1 MKGTWETVDGS
12 PEFRVCRPEK
22 GFISPRREYS
32 TQSRKA
38 WVEMRGAL
46 VATLLFDVLSQYFD
60 SHSACTNQAVGAMP
74 EYRLPVDAAQM
85 LSELLADEPGRDSF
99 QVVDQLAQ
107 LNRRV
112 RLKKQ
117 VDMISFAI
125 ELDQFGTPFLKRLLN
140 DHSQSF
146 EHLPGDRFT
155 AIFSHQN

>member
-1 MKGTWETVDGS
+1 
-12 PEFRVCRPEK
+12 
-22 GFISPRREYS
+22 
-32 TQSRKA
+32 
-38 WVEMRGAL
+38 
-46 VATLLFDVLSQYFD
+46 
-60 SHSACTNQAVGAMP
+60 MP

-117 VDMISFAI
+117 VDVISFAI
-125 ELDQFGTPFLKRLLN
+125 ELDQFGTPFLKRLLK

-146 EHLPGDRFT
+146 EHLLGDRFT
-155 AIFSHQN
+155 AIFSHYN

>member
-1 MKGTWETVDGS
+1 MRWSFFVQPNEKSGLNFAGHGGS
-12 PEFRVCRPEK
+12 SCR
-22 GFISPRREYS
+22 FISPRREYS
-32 TQSRKA
+32 THSRKA

-107 LNRRV
+107 LNRR
-112 RLKKQ
+112 
-117 VDMISFAI
+117 F
-125 ELDQFGTPFLKRLLN
+125 
-140 DHSQSF
+140 
-146 EHLPGDRFT
+146 
-155 AIFSHQN
+155 